1 MDERGRTPLHIA
13 CSLWSSG
20 SEAGPMTVIR
30 YLIQE
35 AACNPY
41 ALDVEGK
48 LPEDHISYS
57 PGYFTDLE
65 YAEWE
70 GRCMRARCASMKAA
84 VVAMLQVR
92 ACASKKSLWE
102 KRSHL
107 LPAAGAA
114 CVGGLWAGLGTA
126 RAARLRPGALHRQR
140 HAGDVGLPP
149 ALLEGLL
156 RVVLLGEAAA
166 APALG
171 HRRLQGH

>member
-1 MDERGRTPLHIA
+1 MWKA
-13 CSLWSSG
+13 SC
-20 SEAGPMTVIR
+20 
-30 YLIQE
+30 Q
-35 AACNPY
+35 
-41 ALDVEGK
+41 
-48 LPEDHISYS
+48 EDHISYS
-57 PGYFTDLE
+57 PDYFKDLE

-70 GRCMRARCASMKAA
+70 GRSMRARCASMKAA

-92 ACASKKSLWE
+92 VRIKEKANICSKPLWE

-126 RAARLRPGALHRQR
+126 RAARLRPGALHCQR

-166 APALG
+166 APAPG